1 MSTSR
6 RHRLLA
12 AGCMLIAGCTL
23 LAGCSGSP
31 EPAAAP
37 TSSSPPASPAE
48 SATPTT
54 AVPLT
59 LRFQVYGGPSELAS
73 YQRLAD
79 VYEERHGEV
88 TIEVRTVPSADRA
101 AAVLDAQFAA
111 GEAPDVFLLDRDRL
125 ARFVSEERLTP
136 VDQLLE
142 QRDVLFGDNYQ
153 RLGLEAF
160 SADSALQC
168 MPHDVS
174 PLVLYYNTELVQFPE
189 PPVAEEGEEGED
201 GEDPEDVPSVE
212 DGWTWEQFAETAQQ
226 VARPGVD
233 AFYFDPSL
241 ENVAAL
247 VRSAGDDIAD
257 DPRNPTTLTLS
268 AEGPREALWTVLD
281 TLRRPGLSPS
291 PAQLRRAD
299 AVTRFGEGRL
309 AMLVGTRALLPRLRA
324 VSGLAFDVFPLPNLG
339 RYRSVTSLSGY
350 CIASSSADVE
360 AAADF
365 LAFASS
371 PEGSRITALSGA
383 VVPENLAVLHSSAF
397 TQPERQPEHA
407 DVFAE
412 AVRRS
417 EPMPYAVAWMEVRRA
432 VEPLLERALTDP
444 DADVD
449 RLLIRVDRRSA
460 RILAPPGAD

>member
-6 RHRLLA
+6 RHRLLT

-23 LAGCSGSP
+23 IAGCSGSP

-37 TSSSPPASPAE
+37 PSSSTPVSPTE

-54 AVPLT
+54 GEPLT
-59 LRFQVYGGPSELAS
+59 LRFQVYGGPSELAA

-88 TIEVRTVPSADRA
+88 TVEVRSVSSADA
-101 AAVLDAQFAA
+101 AANLLDDQFTA
-111 GEAPDVFLLDRDRL
+111 GQPPDVFLLDRDQL
-125 ARFVSEERLTP
+125 ARFVSEQRLAP
-136 VDQLLE
+136 VDELLE

-174 PLVLYYNTELVQFPE
+174 PLVLYYNTDLVQFPE
-189 PPVAEEGEEGED
+189 PPVVEEGEE
-201 GEDPEDVPSVE
+201 PEEVPSVE
-212 DGWTWEQFAETAQQ
+212 NGWTWEQFADTAQQ
-226 VARPGVD
+226 VTRPGVD
-233 AFYFDPSL
+233 AFSLDPSL
-241 ENVAAL
+241 ETVAAL

-268 AEGPREALWTVLD
+268 GEGPRDALWTVLD

-291 PAQLRRAD
+291 AGQLRRKD
-299 AVTRFGEGRL
+299 AVTRFEEGRL
-309 AMLVGTRALLPRLRA
+309 AMLVGTRALVPQLRA
-324 VSGLAFDVFPLPNLG
+324 ATGLAFDVFPLPNLG

-397 TQPERQPEHA
+397 IQSERQPKHA

-417 EPMPYAVAWMEVRRA
+417 DPLPYAVAWPELRAA
-432 VEPLLERALTDP
+432 VEPLLQRVFTDP
-444 DADVD
+444 DVDVD
-449 RLLIRVDRRSA
+449 RLLTRLDRRSA
-460 RILAPPGAD
+460 RILATPEAD

>member
-12 AGCMLIAGCTL
+12 AVLAGCTL
-23 LAGCSGSP
+23 LAGCSGAP

-37 TSSSPPASPAE
+37 TSSSSPASPTE

-54 AVPLT
+54 AGPLT
-59 LRFQVYGGPSELAS
+59 LRFQVYGGPSERAA

-88 TIEVRTVPSADRA
+88 TVEVRSVANADQA
-101 AAVLDAQFAA
+101 ASLLDVQFAD

-125 ARFVSEERLTP
+125 AGFVSEQRLTP

-142 QRDVLFGDNYQ
+142 ERDVLFGDNYQ

-174 PLVLYYNTELVQFPE
+174 PLVLYYNTELVRFPE
-189 PPVAEEGEEGED
+189 PPVVEEGQEP
-201 GEDPEDVPSVE
+201 PEDVPSVE
-212 DGWTWEQFAETAQQ
+212 NGWTWEQFSETAQQ

-233 AFYFDPSL
+233 AFYVDPSL
-241 ENVAAL
+241 ETVAAL
-247 VRSAGDDIAD
+247 VRSAGEDIAD

-268 AEGPREALWTVLD
+268 AEGPREAVWAVLD

-291 PAQLRRAD
+291 PRQLRRTD
-299 AVTRFGEGRL
+299 AVTRFEEGRL
-309 AMLVGTRALLPRLRA
+309 AMLVGTRALVPRLRA
-324 VSGLAFDVFPLPNLG
+324 ATGLAFDVFPLPNLG

-371 PEGSRITALSGA
+371 PEGGRITALSGA

-397 TQPERQPEHA
+397 TQSERQPEHA

-417 EPMPYAVAWMEVRRA
+417 EPMPYAVAWPELRRT
-432 VEPLLERALTDP
+432 VEPLLERVLTDP

-449 RLLIRVDRRSA
+449 RLLTRIDRRSA
-460 RILAPPGAD
+460 RILVTPEAD